1 MSQTLWTL
9 PKLIYV
15 YSDRGSYVYC
25 MIFFTPEVNSANI
38 SELAAQG
45 IVHID
50 GCEEGDR
57 DVEHP

>member
-1 MSQTLWTL
+1 
-9 PKLIYV
+9 
-15 YSDRGSYVYC
+15 

-38 SELAAQG
+38 SELVAQG

-50 GCEEGDR
+50 GSEEGDR